1 MKRTVTIPATIVSIL
16 IGLLIAIAGSE
27 GSVNFNGVALFA
39 ICASISYVLH
49 WLIFIPS
56 FIYQTEH
63 YFDLTGSI
71 SYLTGIGVA
80 FYLNPSVDPR
90 DLIIGA
96 MIVIWAVRL
105 GTFLFMRV
113 KQDGKDGRFTVMKT
127 QFHWFLMTWTLGGL
141 WVFLTMAAGL
151 AAITSNVTA
160 PIGIMTYIGIA
171 LWIFGFSIEVIA
183 DKQKRIFKK
192 QSNKEKEFI
201 TSGLWAWSRHPN
213 YFGEITLWFGLT
225 LIALPVLSG
234 WQLVTLI
241 SPIFVYILLTRI
253 SGVTMLEARGMKK
266 WGDDPEYLNY
276 IKDTPTPVSYTHLT
290 LPTKA

>member
-16 IGLLIAIAGSE
+16 IGLLIATAGSE

-49 WLIFIPS
+49 WIIFIPS

-127 QFHWFLMTWTLGGL
+127 QFHWFLMTWTIGGL

-160 PIGIMTYIGIA
+160 PIGIISYIGIA

-192 QSNKEKEFI
+192 QPNKEKEFI

-276 IKDTPTPVSYTHLT
+276 IKDTPKLMLRKPKSS
-290 LPTKA
+290 